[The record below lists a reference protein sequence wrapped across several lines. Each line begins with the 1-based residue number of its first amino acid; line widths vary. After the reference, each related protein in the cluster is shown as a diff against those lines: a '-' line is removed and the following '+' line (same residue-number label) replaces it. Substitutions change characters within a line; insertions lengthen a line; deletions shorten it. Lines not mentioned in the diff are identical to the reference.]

1 MLCEVA
7 ERYQRV
13 EYGSRLNLFG
23 AQTNLMGSTIEML
36 VFGTSLF
43 FEFDF
48 EQEHNLNVL
57 VIALRGRHMQL
68 SIILKWA

>member
-1 MLCEVA
+1 
-7 ERYQRV
+7 
-13 EYGSRLNLFG
+13 
-23 AQTNLMGSTIEML
+23 MGSTIEML